1 MTRSSNRRTT
11 GAEPHRGPGTIAS
24 RVSATLRRPRKT
36 AAAAILPLATATVA
50 TPLGE
55 LLLRASP
62 RGLREVRWPTA
73 EIVER
78 PTRWSLDLT
87 ASAEPDPRARRHL
100 ASAAAQLADYFA
112 GTRTTF
118 ELALDPLGT
127 PFQLATWEILRTI
140 PFGATISY
148 ADQARRLGD
157 PRKARAVGSA
167 NGKNPLPI
175 VVPCH
180 RVIGSGGGLV
190 GFAAG
195 TAAKAW
201 LLEHERDVAP
211 RAPAMPASR

>member
-1 MTRSSNRRTT
+1 MPAT
-11 GAEPHRGPGTIAS
+11 GP
-24 RVSATLRRPRKT
+24 V
-36 AAAAILPLATATVA
+36 AILATATVA

-55 LLLRASP
+55 MLLRASP
-62 RGLREVRWPTA
+62 RGLREVCWPA
-73 EIVER
+73 VAGDDR
-78 PTRWSLDLT
+78 QARGCGGLA
-87 ASAEPDPRARRHL
+87 ASAEPELRARGH
-100 ASAAAQLADYFA
+100 AANAAAQLAEYFA
-112 GTRTTF
+112 GTRISF
-118 ELALDPLGT
+118 KLELDPLGT

-201 LLEHERDVAP
+201 LLTHERDVAA
-211 RAPAMPASR
+211 RAPAIPASR